1 MFGDGIFADVIFAD
15 LQNLSVTPPTP
26 VFTTPGDGDMV
37 PLYRDNDDDE
47 VLLILATVT

>member
-15 LQNLSVTPPTP
+15 LQTLDVQPTP

-37 PLYRDNDDDE
+37 PLYRHIDDDE
-47 VLLILATVT
+47 ALLILATVI